1 MCYMRCLKAVLR
13 SIQMMNNGGFQSWN
27 LFTFASIRQS
37 YNEGGREPMFT
48 FYNSVLFAPLKWRQ
62 TAHSLFLSHSLSFS
76 FSRSKVKWGIESTRR
91 WRTGKTLKQ
100 PTHGMAKTQIPM
112 SIKWNLLFFKNL
124 EQWFVRR
131 SFFHRDRWNSFNFM
145 CVIWFRPQIPNC
157 MRNGY

>member
-1 MCYMRCLKAVLR
+1 
-13 SIQMMNNGGFQSWN
+13 
-27 LFTFASIRQS
+27 
-37 YNEGGREPMFT
+37 MFT

-124 EQWFVRR
+124 EQWIVRR
-131 SFFHRDRWNSFNFM
+131 SFFIEIDEILSISCVLYDFGRKYRTVWEMVISVLLCMDVCVYVYM
-145 CVIWFRPQIPNC
+145 CALLWTN
-157 MRNGY
+157 